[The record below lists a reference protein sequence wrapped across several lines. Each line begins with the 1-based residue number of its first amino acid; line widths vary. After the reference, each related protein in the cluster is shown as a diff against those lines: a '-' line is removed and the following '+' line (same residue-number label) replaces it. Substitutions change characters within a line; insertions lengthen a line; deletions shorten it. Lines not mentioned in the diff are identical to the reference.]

1 MNGQH
6 RRAPLYGVIA
16 ASGFSLLGN
25 AVAGVA
31 LPWFVLGLTG
41 SATWTG
47 VAAAAAMVPFVL
59 GAFFG
64 GPIVDRFG
72 SRHVALAADL
82 LGAASVASIPL
93 LFLAGHLGLGVL
105 LTLVVIGAL
114 LDGPGMIAQDA
125 RLPELARLARLP
137 IERVTSIDEL
147 LENAAIIIG
156 PPIAGLAIAV
166 IGIEQTLFVTAAC
179 SLSAAAINAF
189 SLPRDRRRVVRSK
202 PVDKIL
208 GGARF
213 LLGDPLL
220 RTIVSIAM
228 VVMAMFA
235 ALNAVVLPALFR
247 GAGATALD
255 LGLFLATSG
264 AGAVVA
270 ALMFAGWGHRADGR
284 IVLIAGLAGLGLALG
299 GIAVFDSSPATY
311 VAAAVLGLSTGA
323 MGPLVN
329 ALFLRRAPVAIR
341 GSVLGASTAAA
352 LAAAPVAVLATGIGV
367 EALGAAPLV
376 ALLAGMMGLL
386 ALYAV
391 QARHLTSLTAT
402 FPDRASRA
410 ESVGPSGVVCQN
422 RSEMDP
428 RRSRSH

>member
-1 MNGQH
+1 MNGRH

-31 LPWFVLGLTG
+31 LPWFVLDLTG

-72 SRHVALAADL
+72 SRRVALAADL
-82 LGAASVASIPL
+82 LGAASVAFIPL
-93 LFLAGHLGLGVL
+93 LFLAGHLGLGAL

-147 LENAAIIIG
+147 LENAAIILG
-156 PPIAGLAIAV
+156 PPVAGLAIAV

-202 PVDKIL
+202 SVDKIL

-220 RTIVSIAM
+220 RTILTIAM

-235 ALNAVVLPALFR
+235 ALNALVLPALFR

-284 IVLIAGLAGLGLALG
+284 IVLIADLAGLGLALG
-299 GIAVFDSSPATY
+299 GIAVFDSSAATY

-323 MGPLVN
+323 LGPLVN
-329 ALFLRRAPVAIR
+329 ALFLRRAPAAIR

-352 LAAAPVAVLATGIGV
+352 LAATPVAVLATGIGV
-367 EALGAAPLV
+367 ETSGSNDGAALH
-376 ALLAGMMGLL
+376 L
-386 ALYAV
+386 
-391 QARHLTSLTAT
+391 RHADPTSRRANVRIPGSRTAY
-402 FPDRASRA
+402 
-410 ESVGPSGVVCQN
+410 
-422 RSEMDP
+422 
-428 RRSRSH
+428 

>member
-1 MNGQH
+1 VNVRQ
-6 RRAPLYGVIA
+6 RRAPLYGLIA
-16 ASGFSLLGN
+16 ASGFSLFGN

-41 SATWTG
+41 SAAWTG
-47 VAAAAAMVPFVL
+47 VAAAAATAPFVL

-72 SRHVALAADL
+72 SRRVALAADL

-93 LFLAGHLGLGVL
+93 LYLAGHLGLGAL

-147 LENAAIIIG
+147 LENGAIIFG
-156 PPIAGLAIAV
+156 PPVAGLTIAAV
-166 IGIEQTLFVTAAC
+166 GIEQTLFVTAVC
-179 SLSAAAINAF
+179 SLLAATINAF
-189 SLPRDRRRVVRSK
+189 ALPRDLRRVGRPK
-202 PVDKIL
+202 PVDEIW

-213 LLGDPLL
+213 LLGNPLL
-220 RTIVSIAM
+220 RTILVIAM

-247 GAGATALD
+247 SAGATALD

-264 AGAVVA
+264 TGAVVA
-270 ALMFAGWGHRADGR
+270 AVIFAGWGHRADGR
-284 IVLIAGLAGLGLALG
+284 MVPIAGLAGMGLALG
-299 GIAVFDSSPATY
+299 VIAVFDSSPTTY
-311 VAAAVLGLSTGA
+311 LAAAVLGLSTGA
-323 MGPLVN
+323 LGPLVN
-329 ALFLRRAPVAIR
+329 ALFLRRAPAAIR

-352 LAAAPVAVLATGIGV
+352 LAATPVALLATGIGV
-367 EALGAAPLV
+367 EALGAGPL
-376 ALLAGMMGLL
+376 AGLLAAMMGLL
-386 ALYAV
+386 TLYAM
-391 QARHLTSLTAT
+391 QTRHLEGLTAA
-402 FPDRASRA
+402 FPDHEARTKN
-410 ESVGPSGVVCQN
+410 VCPSGTACQKGSGMHPHRP
-422 RSEMDP
+422 RS
-428 RRSRSH
+428 S